1 MRKKWI
7 LIFVCLLGMSMFLM
21 SETSTVVTNNTS
33 DQEKEEESPQ
43 KQKEK
48 EKVEKK
54 EKLVRE
60 DEGIHYEIMV
70 TATRTEKDIFEIP
83 NPASI
88 VSHQKILE
96 QAPNNITE
104 LFFDMLALILTESVP
119 IRVAR

>member
-1 MRKKWI
+1 MYSKLYSFFFVSNQLKMELLMRKKWI

-54 EKLVRE
+54 EKLVR
-60 DEGIHYEIMV
+60 
-70 TATRTEKDIFEIP
+70 
-83 NPASI
+83 
-88 VSHQKILE
+88 
-96 QAPNNITE
+96 
-104 LFFDMLALILTESVP
+104 
-119 IRVAR
+119 